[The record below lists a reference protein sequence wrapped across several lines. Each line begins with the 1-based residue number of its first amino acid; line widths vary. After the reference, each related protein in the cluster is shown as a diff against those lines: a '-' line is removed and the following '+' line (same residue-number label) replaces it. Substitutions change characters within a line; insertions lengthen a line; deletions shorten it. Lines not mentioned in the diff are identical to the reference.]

1 MHLVTLRSSPG
12 RVPQSPGERC
22 EEEEVVGAQLELQ
35 QCTHSITTKLH
46 HTLEELQEGD
56 HVVDRLCT
64 ALEDVSRECVHHLR
78 TCLEEEE
85 LQTLRDSHLDHLT
98 HYLTRLAGDKLEDR
112 LDISLDNCQD
122 RQDRDYRGDEAST
135 DSVVDTSSEESDR
148 KDLTDKLRDDGETVS
163 QLKNEKK
170 NTKIMQENSEFE
182 KSFSVGHNVN
192 FLLLLYSLIKMLLL

>member
-1 MHLVTLRSSPG
+1 M
-12 RVPQSPGERC
+12 
-22 EEEEVVGAQLELQ
+22 VGAQLEVQ

-98 HYLTRLAGDKLEDR
+98 HYLSRLAGDKLEDR

-135 DSVVDTSSEESDR
+135 DSVVDTSSEESER
-148 KDLTDKLRDDGETVS
+148 KTDDGETVS

-170 NTKIMQENSEFE
+170 NTKIIQENSEFS